1 MSRQPKKNLL
11 GILVD
16 PIDRA
21 EAAALVIQ
29 AAQQSSP
36 FSVSATAVHGIMT
49 GVLDATH
56 RYRLNHL
63 ELVVCDGQPVRW
75 ALNLLHRSGPKE
87 RVYGPNLMRDILIT
101 AAEKKIPVFFF
112 GSTQD
117 VLEKM
122 CHNLRERHPGLL
134 IAGAAPSSFGPVSPQ
149 AADAIAAR
157 IRASG
162 AKIVFV
168 GLGCPRQEVWA
179 YEYRER
185 IGLPIVAVGAAF
197 PFAAGTLRQAPKWMQ
212 DRGLEWLF
220 RLCSEPRRLWRRYLV
235 LSPLYLLL
243 VLCQRLGF
251 SFADSGLVP
260 IREILYG

>member
-1 MSRQPKKNLL
+1 MSSSTKKNLI

-16 PIDRA
+16 AVERSDAVEQVLTAA
-21 EAAALVIQ
+21 EQ
-29 AAQQSSP
+29 ERP
-36 FSVSATAVHGIMT
+36 FAVSAIAVHGIMT

-56 RYRLNHL
+56 RYRLNRL

-75 ALNLLHRSGPKE
+75 ALNLLYHSGPSM
-87 RVYGPNLMRDILIT
+87 RVYGPELMRLIT
-101 AAEKKIPVFFF
+101 MGAAKRRIPVFFF

-117 VLEKM
+117 VLDKM
-122 CHNLRERHPGLL
+122 RSNLLLRYPDLL
-134 IAGAAPSSFGPVSPQ
+134 IAGMEPSTFAQVAPEAAN
-149 AADAIAAR
+149 ALAAR

-197 PFAAGTLRQAPKWMQ
+197 PFAAETLPQAPHWMQ
-212 DRGLEWLF
+212 ERGLEWLF
-220 RLCSEPRRLWRRYLV
+220 RLCTEPRRLWRRYLV
-235 LSPLYLLL
+235 LSPMYLAL
-243 VLCQRLGF
+243 VFCQWLGF
-251 SFADSGLVP
+251 SFRQEGIEPAK
-260 IREILYG
+260 EILYG